1 MFVKYGGVRIAV
13 KRGDITRLGIDGIS
27 AIVNPANSMGTMGG
41 GVALAI
47 MSAGGKEIE
56 DEAIEKAP
64 IPIGKAVPT
73 TAGKLGVDF
82 IIHSPTMKNA
92 VEPSTEKRI
101 RKATLAA
108 LECAAENGVER
119 VAFPGMGTGVGRM
132 PKDAAAKF
140 MVDTIKKFIDSE
152 NRGVKEIFLVG
163 SDELCKQ
170 FANAL
175 ELMF

>member
-13 KRGDITRLGIDGIS
+13 KRGDITKLNIEGIG

-47 MSAGGKEIE
+47 MGAGGKEIE

-82 IIHSPTMKNA
+82 SFIPRQWK
-92 VEPSTEKRI
+92 
-101 RKATLAA
+101 
-108 LECAAENGVER
+108 
-119 VAFPGMGTGVGRM
+119 M
-132 PKDAAAKF
+132 PW
-140 MVDTIKKFIDSE
+140 S
-152 NRGVKEIFLVG
+152 
-163 SDELCKQ
+163 
-170 FANAL
+170 
-175 ELMF
+175 